1 MRKTQGPS
9 RQRRTTTTRSSR
21 IKVSSAKA
29 KGRRLQQ
36 WVRDYLHSNLKGI
49 EKEDVTSTPGG
60 VNGPDIGL
68 SPLARKLFPWTVEC
82 KSRSS
87 FSIYEALEQ
96 AERNLIKNTKPIA
109 ILKGDRKQPLALLYA
124 EDLLEILTCC
134 QFCVLTSPTKG
145 ISAC

>member
-9 RQRRTTTTRSSR
+9 RQQRTTTTRSSR

-36 WVRDYLHSNLKGI
+36 WVRDYLHSNLEGI
-49 EKEDVTSTPGG
+49 EKDDITSTPGG

-87 FSIYEALEQ
+87 FSVYEALEQ

-124 EDLLEILTCC
+124 EDLLEILTC
-134 QFCVLTSPTKG
+134 SMTKNKK
-145 ISAC
+145 

>member
-1 MRKTQGPS
+1 MRKTQGRN
-9 RQRRTTTTRSSR
+9 RQQRTTTTRSSR

-36 WVRDYLHSNLKGI
+36 WVRDYLHSNLEGI
-49 EKEDVTSTPGG
+49 EKDDVTSTSGG

-87 FSIYEALEQ
+87 FSVYEALEQ

-124 EDLLEILTCC
+124 EDLLEILTC
-134 QFCVLTSPTKG
+134 SMTKNKK
-145 ISAC
+145 

>member
-1 MRKTQGPS
+1 MRKIQGPS
-9 RQRRTTTTRSSR
+9 RQRHTTTTRSSK

-49 EKEDVTSTPGG
+49 EKDDVTSTPGG

-87 FSIYEALEQ
+87 FSVYEALEQ
-96 AERNLIKNTKPIA
+96 AERNLIKNTKPVA

-124 EDLLEILTCC
+124 EDLLEILTC
-134 QFCVLTSPTKG
+134 SMTKNKK
-145 ISAC
+145 

>member
-1 MRKTQGPS
+1 MP
-9 RQRRTTTTRSSR
+9 TTTTQSSR

-36 WVRDYLHSNLKGI
+36 WVRNYLQQHLKGV
-49 EKEDVTSTPGG
+49 EEDDVTSTPGG

-87 FSIYEALEQ
+87 FSIYSALEQ
-96 AERNLIKNTKPIA
+96 AEKNLPLVVFPIP
-109 ILKGDRKQPLALLYA
+109 ISQHVTDKMVY
-124 EDLLEILTCC
+124 LLET
-134 QFCVLTSPTKG
+134 
-145 ISAC
+145 

>member
-9 RQRRTTTTRSSR
+9 RQQRTTTTRSSR

-49 EKEDVTSTPGG
+49 EKDDVTSTPGG

-82 KSRSS
+82 KSRAS
-87 FSIYEALEQ
+87 FSVYDALEQ
-96 AERNLIKNTKPIA
+96 AERNLIKSTKPIA
-109 ILKGDRKQPLALLYA
+109 ILKGDRKQPLALVYA
-124 EDLLEILTCC
+124 EDLLEILTC
-134 QFCVLTSPTKG
+134 SMTKKKK
-145 ISAC
+145 

>member
-1 MRKTQGPS
+1 MRKIQGPS
-9 RQRRTTTTRSSR
+9 RQQRTTTTRSSR

-36 WVRDYLHSNLKGI
+36 WVRDYLHSNLKGV
-49 EKEDVTSTPGG
+49 EKDDVTSTPGG

-87 FSIYEALEQ
+87 FSVYEALEQ

-124 EDLLEILTCC
+124 EDLLEILTC
-134 QFCVLTSPTKG
+134 SMTKNKK
-145 ISAC
+145 

>member
-29 KGRRLQQ
+29 KGRRLHQ
-36 WVRDYLHSNLKGI
+36 WVRNYLHSNLKGI
-49 EKEDVTSTPGG
+49 EKDDVTSTPGG

-124 EDLLEILTCC
+124 EDLLEILTC
-134 QFCVLTSPTKG
+134 SMTKKKK
-145 ISAC
+145 

>member
-1 MRKTQGPS
+1 MRKTQGRN
-9 RQRRTTTTRSSR
+9 RQQRTTTTRSSR

-36 WVRDYLHSNLKGI
+36 WVRDYLHSNLKGV
-49 EKEDVTSTPGG
+49 EKDDITSTPGG

-87 FSIYEALEQ
+87 FSVYEALEQ

-109 ILKGDRKQPLALLYA
+109 ILKGDRKQPLALVYA
-124 EDLLEILTCC
+124 EDLLEILTC
-134 QFCVLTSPTKG
+134 SMTKKKK
-145 ISAC
+145 

>member
-1 MRKTQGPS
+1 MRKTQGRN

-36 WVRDYLHSNLKGI
+36 WVRDYLHSNLKGV
-49 EKEDVTSTPGG
+49 EKDDVTSTPGG

-87 FSIYEALEQ
+87 FSVYEALEQ

-124 EDLLEILTCC
+124 EDLLEILTC
-134 QFCVLTSPTKG
+134 SMTKNKK
-145 ISAC
+145 

>member
-1 MRKTQGPS
+1 MRKTQGRN
-9 RQRRTTTTRSSR
+9 RQQRTTTTRSSR

-36 WVRDYLHSNLKGI
+36 WVRDYLHSNLTGV
-49 EKEDVTSTPGG
+49 EKDDVTSTPGG

-87 FSIYEALEQ
+87 FSVYEALEQ

-109 ILKGDRKQPLALLYA
+109 ILKGDRKQPLALVYA
-124 EDLLEILTCC
+124 EDLLEILTC
-134 QFCVLTSPTKG
+134 SMTKNKK
-145 ISAC
+145 

>member
-29 KGRRLQQ
+29 KGKRLQQ
-36 WVRDYLHSNLKGI
+36 WVRNYLHSNLKGI
-49 EKEDVTSTPGG
+49 EKDDVTSTPGG

-68 SPLARKLFPWTVEC
+68 SPRARKLFPWTVEC

-124 EDLLEILTCC
+124 EDLLEILTC
-134 QFCVLTSPTKG
+134 SMTKNKK
-145 ISAC
+145 

>member
-1 MRKTQGPS
+1 MRKTQGRN
-9 RQRRTTTTRSSR
+9 RQQRTTTTRSSR

-36 WVRDYLHSNLKGI
+36 WVRDYLHSNLKGV
-49 EKEDVTSTPGG
+49 EKDDVTSTPGG

-87 FSIYEALEQ
+87 FSVYEALEQ

-124 EDLLEILTCC
+124 EDLLEILTC
-134 QFCVLTSPTKG
+134 SMTKNKK
-145 ISAC
+145 

>member
-36 WVRDYLHSNLKGI
+36 WVRNYLHSNLKGI
-49 EKEDVTSTPGG
+49 EKDDVTSTPGG

-87 FSIYEALEQ
+87 FSVYEALEQ

-124 EDLLEILTCC
+124 EDLLEILTC
-134 QFCVLTSPTKG
+134 SMTKKKK
-145 ISAC
+145 

>member
-36 WVRDYLHSNLKGI
+36 WVRNYLHSNLKGI
-49 EKEDVTSTPGG
+49 EKDDVTSTPGG

-124 EDLLEILTCC
+124 EDLLEILTC
-134 QFCVLTSPTKG
+134 SMTKKKK
-145 ISAC
+145 

>member
-1 MRKTQGPS
+1 MRKTQGPN
-9 RQRRTTTTRSSR
+9 RQRLTTTTRSSR

-36 WVRDYLHSNLKGI
+36 WVRDYLHSNLKGV
-49 EKEDVTSTPGG
+49 EKDDVTSTPGG

-87 FSIYEALEQ
+87 FSVYEALEQ

-124 EDLLEILTCC
+124 EDLLEILTC
-134 QFCVLTSPTKG
+134 SMTKNKK
-145 ISAC
+145 

>member
-1 MRKTQGPS
+1 MRKTQGRN
-9 RQRRTTTTRSSR
+9 RQQRTTTTRSSR

-36 WVRDYLHSNLKGI
+36 WVRNYLHSNLKGI
-49 EKEDVTSTPGG
+49 EKDDVTSTPGG

-87 FSIYEALEQ
+87 FSVYEALEQ

-124 EDLLEILTCC
+124 EDLLEILTC
-134 QFCVLTSPTKG
+134 SMTKKKK
-145 ISAC
+145 

>member
-1 MRKTQGPS
+1 MRKTQGRN
-9 RQRRTTTTRSSR
+9 RQQRTTTTRSSR

-49 EKEDVTSTPGG
+49 EKDDVTSTPGG

-87 FSIYEALEQ
+87 FSVYEALEQ

-109 ILKGDRKQPLALLYA
+109 ILKGDRKQPLALVYA
-124 EDLLEILTCC
+124 EDLLEILTC
-134 QFCVLTSPTKG
+134 SMTKKKK
-145 ISAC
+145 

>member
-1 MRKTQGPS
+1 MRKTQGRN
-9 RQRRTTTTRSSR
+9 RQQRTTTTRSSR

-36 WVRDYLHSNLKGI
+36 WVRDYLHSNLKGV
-49 EKEDVTSTPGG
+49 EKDDVTSTPGG

-87 FSIYEALEQ
+87 FSVYEALEQ
-96 AERNLIKNTKPIA
+96 AERNLIKNTKPVA

-124 EDLLEILTCC
+124 EDLLEILTC
-134 QFCVLTSPTKG
+134 SMTKNKK
-145 ISAC
+145 

>member
-9 RQRRTTTTRSSR
+9 RQQRTTTTRSSR

-36 WVRDYLHSNLKGI
+36 WVRNYLHSNLKGI
-49 EKEDVTSTPGG
+49 EKDDVTSTPGG

-96 AERNLIKNTKPIA
+96 AEKNLIKNTKPIA

-124 EDLLEILTCC
+124 EDLLEILTC
-134 QFCVLTSPTKG
+134 SMTKKKK
-145 ISAC
+145 

>member
-1 MRKTQGPS
+1 MPETLNQSQLMP
-9 RQRRTTTTRSSR
+9 TTTTQSSR

-36 WVRDYLHSNLKGI
+36 WVRNYLQQHLKGV
-49 EKEDVTSTPGG
+49 EEDDVTSTPGG

-87 FSIYEALEQ
+87 FSIYSALEQ
-96 AERNLIKNTKPIA
+96 AEKNLIKDTKPIA
-109 ILKGDRKQPLALLYA
+109 VLKGDRKKPMALLYA
-124 EDLLEILTCC
+124 EDLLEILTC
-134 QFCVLTSPTKG
+134 SMTKKKK
-145 ISAC
+145 

>member
-9 RQRRTTTTRSSR
+9 RQQRTTTTRSSR

-49 EKEDVTSTPGG
+49 EKDDVTSTPGG

-87 FSIYEALEQ
+87 FSVYDALEQ

-109 ILKGDRKQPLALLYA
+109 ILKGDRKQPLALVYA
-124 EDLLEILTCC
+124 EDLLEILTCS
-134 QFCVLTSPTKG
+134 TIKKKK
-145 ISAC
+145 

>member
-9 RQRRTTTTRSSR
+9 RQQRTITTRSSR

-36 WVRDYLHSNLKGI
+36 WVRNYLHSNLKGI
-49 EKEDVTSTPGG
+49 EKDDVTSTPGG

-87 FSIYEALEQ
+87 FSVYEALEQ

-124 EDLLEILTCC
+124 EDLLEILTC
-134 QFCVLTSPTKG
+134 SMTKNKK
-145 ISAC
+145 

>member
-1 MRKTQGPS
+1 MRKIQGPS

-36 WVRDYLHSNLKGI
+36 WVRDYLHSNLEGI
-49 EKEDVTSTPGG
+49 EKDDVTSTPGG

-87 FSIYEALEQ
+87 FSVYEALEQ

-124 EDLLEILTCC
+124 EDLLEILTC
-134 QFCVLTSPTKG
+134 SMTKKKK
-145 ISAC
+145 

>member
-1 MRKTQGPS
+1 MRKTQGRN
-9 RQRRTTTTRSSR
+9 RQQRTTTTRSSR

-49 EKEDVTSTPGG
+49 EKDDVTSTPGG

-87 FSIYEALEQ
+87 FSVYEALEQ
-96 AERNLIKNTKPIA
+96 AERNLIKNTKPVA

-124 EDLLEILTCC
+124 EDLLEILTC
-134 QFCVLTSPTKG
+134 SMTKNKK
-145 ISAC
+145 

>member
-1 MRKTQGPS
+1 MRKTQGRN
-9 RQRRTTTTRSSR
+9 RQQRTTTTRSSR

-36 WVRDYLHSNLKGI
+36 WVRDYLHSNLKGV
-49 EKEDVTSTPGG
+49 EKDDITSTPGG

-87 FSIYEALEQ
+87 FSVYEALEQ
-96 AERNLIKNTKPIA
+96 AERNLIKNTKPVA

-124 EDLLEILTCC
+124 EDLLEILTC
-134 QFCVLTSPTKG
+134 SMTKNKK
-145 ISAC
+145 

>member
-1 MRKTQGPS
+1 MP
-9 RQRRTTTTRSSR
+9 TTTTQSSR

-36 WVRDYLHSNLKGI
+36 WVRIYLQQHLKGV
-49 EKEDVTSTPGG
+49 EEDDVTSTPGG

-87 FSIYEALEQ
+87 FSVYEALEQ

-109 ILKGDRKQPLALLYA
+109 ILKGDRKQPLALVYA
-124 EDLLEILTCC
+124 EDLLEILTC
-134 QFCVLTSPTKG
+134 SMTKKKK
-145 ISAC
+145 

>member
-1 MRKTQGPS
+1 MRKTQGRN
-9 RQRRTTTTRSSR
+9 RQQRTTTTRSSR

-36 WVRDYLHSNLKGI
+36 WVRNYLHSNLKGI
-49 EKEDVTSTPGG
+49 EKDDVTSTPGG

-87 FSIYEALEQ
+87 FSVYEALEQ

-124 EDLLEILTCC
+124 EDLLEILTC
-134 QFCVLTSPTKG
+134 SMTKNKK
-145 ISAC
+145 

>member
-1 MRKTQGPS
+1 MRKTLGPS
-9 RQRRTTTTRSSR
+9 RQQRTTTTRSSR

-36 WVRDYLHSNLKGI
+36 WVRNYLHSNLKGI
-49 EKEDVTSTPGG
+49 EKDDVTSTPGG

-87 FSIYEALEQ
+87 FSVYEALEQ

-124 EDLLEILTCC
+124 EDLLEILTC
-134 QFCVLTSPTKG
+134 SMTKNKK
-145 ISAC
+145 

>member
-1 MRKTQGPS
+1 MRKTLGPS
-9 RQRRTTTTRSSR
+9 RQQRTTTTRSSR

-36 WVRDYLHSNLKGI
+36 WVRNYLHSNLKGI
-49 EKEDVTSTPGG
+49 EKDDVTSTPGG

-87 FSIYEALEQ
+87 FSVYEALEQ

-124 EDLLEILTCC
+124 EDLLEILTC
-134 QFCVLTSPTKG
+134 SMTKKKK
-145 ISAC
+145 